1 VEESHQQAH
10 DSLEQALQQAE
21 RDRADAAADRKAAA
35 RERADAAADREQAAR
50 DRAAAEQLRTETAAS
65 LELAATDELTGAW
78 TRRFGLE
85 QLSRELGR
93 ANRTGSGLAVV
104 FVDVDGLKQ
113 INDDHG
119 HLAGDEL
126 LALISEVIRAHLR
139 SYDTVVRYGGDEF
152 VCAMP
157 HLGAAEAQARF
168 EEIADV
174 LRVLDPEHSISF
186 GVAEAGTDDNLQSLI
201 SRADD
206 GLLASRASRPGGSER
221 DGTA

>member
-1 VEESHQQAH
+1 VEESHQQAR

-126 LALISEVIRAHLR
+126 LALISEVIRARLR

-168 EEIADV
+168 EQIADV

-206 GLLASRASRPGGSER
+206 GLLASRASRPSGSER

>member
-1 VEESHQQAH
+1 
-10 DSLEQALQQAE
+10 
-21 RDRADAAADRKAAA
+21 
-35 RERADAAADREQAAR
+35 
-50 DRAAAEQLRTETAAS
+50 
-65 LELAATDELTGAW
+65 
-78 TRRFGLE
+78 
-85 QLSRELGR
+85 
-93 ANRTGSGLAVV
+93 
-104 FVDVDGLKQ
+104 
-113 INDDHG
+113 
-119 HLAGDEL
+119 LAGDEL

-168 EEIADV
+168 EQIADV